1 MILKIS
7 NKKKEHDCSLY
18 SEFNQSSNVKSSD
31 RRKLDP
37 FSSVQLKKGIKKA
50 LFQLLIYFI
59 TIKNSC
65 KVFFVTIH
73 SQNESTEKID

>member
-37 FSSVQLKKGIKKA
+37 FSSDAAKKEDKK
-50 LFQLLIYFI
+50 
-59 TIKNSC
+59 
-65 KVFFVTIH
+65 
-73 SQNESTEKID
+73 STFSVAY